1 MHDATTSL
9 PPRQAPRKATCV
21 SHFSSFGVS
30 ALTERDIRAAQ
41 TAMRGALRDSL
52 RAGVTLGRL
61 LHTAKSEC
69 RHGEWEPW
77 LRGHFD
83 GSARH
88 AQRLMLLATA
98 HPDPDALPAM
108 TLSEALRA
116 LTGAQRK
123 PKPALPRVNE
133 RLTPRGAKEALGV
146 ITPAMAAGE
155 TLTAMLA
162 DEHLPG
168 TCALARAVATL
179 RRAARQVGQLLQA
192 MAGDEDGVDTP
203 DGDEELPALT
213 ARLDALA
220 AKHGDLVREREE
232 LLAQLGERG
241 EN

>member
-1 MHDATTSL
+1 MDSTTTT
-9 PPRQAPRKATCV
+9 PPRQAPRKTTCV
-21 SHFSSFGVS
+21 ALSSSHGVS

-41 TAMRGALRDSL
+41 TALRGALRDSL
-52 RAGVTLGRL
+52 RGGINLGRL

-77 LRGHFD
+77 LRNHFD

-88 AQRLMLLATA
+88 AQRLMALAVA
-98 HPDPDALPAM
+98 HPDPEALPAM
-108 TLSEALRA
+108 SLSEALRA

-146 ITPAMAAGE
+146 ITPAIAAGDA
-155 TLTAMLA
+155 LAAMLA

-179 RRAARQVGQLLQA
+179 RRAAKEVGQLLQS
-192 MAGDEDGVDTP
+192 MAGDDDGGDTP
-203 DGDEELPALT
+203 ANDDELAALSARCEALT
-213 ARLDALA
+213 ARY
-220 AKHGDLVREREE
+220 GDLLEERAA
-232 LLAQLGERG
+232 LLAQAGK
-241 EN
+241 

>member
-1 MHDATTSL
+1 MDATLSR
-9 PPRQAPRKATCV
+9 PPRQAPRKATRV
-21 SHFSSFGVS
+21 SHFSMFGVS

-52 RAGVTLGRL
+52 RAGVILGRL

-88 AQRLMLLATA
+88 AQRLMALAVA
-98 HPDPDALPAM
+98 HPDPEALPAM

-146 ITPAMAAGE
+146 ITPAIAAGD
-155 TLTAMLA
+155 TLAAMMA

-179 RRAARQVGQLLQA
+179 RRSAREVDGLLQA
-192 MAGDEDGVDTP
+192 MAGDEDGGDTP
-203 DGDEELPALT
+203 ADDDELAALT
-213 ARLDALA
+213 ARCDELTARY
-220 AKHGDLVREREE
+220 GDLLRERAA
-232 LLAQLGERG
+232 LLAQAGK
-241 EN
+241 